1 LRLCTRNA
9 ARALVERPYSRE
21 PEAVGAVYDRPGF
34 FVQGPSSRRRGIIS
48 KLLLSLL
55 IAATPVSLAADRQ
68 HVKELGQK
76 FICVCGTCN
85 QMLTA
90 CNHFGCPSSGPMLAE
105 LAAQIDEGNSDESI
119 IARFAEKYGLTVL
132 SAPPAAGF
140 NLAAWVM
147 PFIALVL
154 GALLVVY
161 FVRQFRA
168 KWASVPADVD
178 VTKYQQK
185 VEEELKKF
193 IPED

>member
-1 LRLCTRNA
+1 
-9 ARALVERPYSRE
+9 
-21 PEAVGAVYDRPGF
+21 
-34 FVQGPSSRRRGIIS
+34 
-48 KLLLSLL
+48 
-55 IAATPVSLAADRQ
+55 
-68 HVKELGQK
+68 
-76 FICVCGTCN
+76 
-85 QMLTA
+85 
-90 CNHFGCPSSGPMLAE
+90 
-105 LAAQIDEGNSDESI
+105 
-119 IARFAEKYGLTVL
+119 VL

-140 NLAAWVM
+140 NLTAWIM

-168 KWASVPADVD
+168 RWASVPVDVD

>member
-1 LRLCTRNA
+1 MKIRFRKT
-9 ARALVERPYSRE
+9 V
-21 PEAVGAVYDRPGF
+21 
-34 FVQGPSSRRRGIIS
+34 
-48 KLLLSLL
+48 LLLVL
-55 IAATPVSLAADRQ
+55 AATPLSLAADRQ
-68 HVKELGQK
+68 RVRELAQK

-105 LAAQIDEGNSDESI
+105 IAAQLDEGNSDDSI
-119 IARFAEKYGLTVL
+119 ISHFAEKYGLTVL

-140 NLAAWVM
+140 NLTAWVM
-147 PFIALVL
+147 PFVALVL
-154 GALLVVY
+154 GGLLVVY

-168 KWASVPADVD
+168 RWVAAPADID
-178 VTKYQQK
+178 VSKYQQK

>member
-1 LRLCTRNA
+1 
-9 ARALVERPYSRE
+9 
-21 PEAVGAVYDRPGF
+21 
-34 FVQGPSSRRRGIIS
+34 
-48 KLLLSLL
+48 
-55 IAATPVSLAADRQ
+55 
-68 HVKELGQK
+68 
-76 FICVCGTCN
+76 
-85 QMLTA
+85 
-90 CNHFGCPSSGPMLAE
+90 MLAE

-119 IARFAEKYGLTVL
+119 IARFAEKYGLMVL

-140 NLAAWVM
+140 NLTAWVM
-147 PFIALVL
+147 PFIALAL